1 MVIMTPPLIEAYKHY
16 FDDVLTALSN
26 RKIFIIFIVLM
37 ILNGIFWVGALY
49 WMIYKIYS
57 WLTDYYLL

>member
-1 MVIMTPPLIEAYKHY
+1 MVIMTPALIKAYKHY
-16 FDDVLTALSN
+16 FDDVLTAVSN

-49 WMIYKIYS
+49 WLIYKIHS